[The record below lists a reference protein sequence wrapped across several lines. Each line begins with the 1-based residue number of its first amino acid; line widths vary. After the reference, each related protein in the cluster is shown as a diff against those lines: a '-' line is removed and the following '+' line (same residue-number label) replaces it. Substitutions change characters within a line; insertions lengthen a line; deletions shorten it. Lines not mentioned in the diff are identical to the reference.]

1 MLHHQTLFK
10 QGYHPLQGR
19 VVRKQRSLFMVK
31 SLRKR
36 MCCNIFLTFDFI
48 PAALLPFARAARA
61 PSGPMP
67 RLPLRL
73 PGCFGAALG
82 TFNARRQ
89 GGVEGN
95 VAAATSH
102 TCAPRRRHCAAAA
115 VALASHMCAAPRALA
130 RCSAIAGP
138 LQGCCT
144 IL

>member
-48 PAALLPFARAARA
+48 PAAQLPSC
-61 PSGPMP
+61 PSLGQPGLMP
-67 RLPLRL
+67 RLPERCL
-73 PGCFGAALG
+73 GCSSAAHG

-102 TCAPRRRHCAAAA
+102 TCAPRRICVPCHYWRRRACATPE
-115 VALASHMCAAPRALA
+115 LAH
-130 RCSAIAGP
+130 CSAIAGL
-138 LQGCCT
+138 LQGCCLLH